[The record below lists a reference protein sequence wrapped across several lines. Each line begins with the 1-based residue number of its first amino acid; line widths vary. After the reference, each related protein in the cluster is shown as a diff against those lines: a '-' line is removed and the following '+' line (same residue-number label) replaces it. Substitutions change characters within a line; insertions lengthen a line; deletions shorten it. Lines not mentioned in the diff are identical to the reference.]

1 MRSARAKAADL
12 GSDAISPST
21 AALLSVLAA
30 SVNASA
36 VVEIGASTGV
46 SGAAL
51 LAGMTDE
58 GILTSIDVEAENQRV
73 ARDTFT
79 ALGYDHVR
87 TRLITGRALEVLPR
101 LQDSAYDIVFV
112 NGDSTEYPAIVTQAR
127 RLLRSGGLIA
137 LNSALGNGGLADTG
151 QREAGQ
157 LALRE
162 AANTLRDED
171 HWLPALLTVGDGVLL
186 ATLRT
191 SE

>member
-1 MRSARAKAADL
+1 MRTARAKAADL
-12 GSDAISPST
+12 GSDAISAST

-112 NGDSTEYPAIVTQAR
+112 NGDRTEYPAIVAQAR
-127 RLLRSGGLIA
+127 RLLRAGGLII
-137 LNSALGNGGLADTG
+137 LNSALGTGGLADSG
-151 QREAGQ
+151 QREAGHQ
-157 LALRE
+157 ALRE

-171 HWLPALLTVGDGVLL
+171 HWLPALLTVGSGMLI

-191 SE
+191 AE

>member
-1 MRSARAKAADL
+1 VRSARAKAADL

-112 NGDSTEYPAIVTQAR
+112 NGDRTEYPAIVAQAR
-127 RLLRSGGLIA
+127 RLLRSGGLII
-137 LNSALGNGGLADTG
+137 LNSALGNGGLADSG

>member
-1 MRSARAKAADL
+1 VRTARAKAVDL

>member
-1 MRSARAKAADL
+1 MRTARAKAADL
-12 GSDAISPST
+12 GSDAISPAT

-30 SVNASA
+30 SVDAAA

-51 LAGMTDE
+51 LSGMTEE
-58 GILTSIDVEAENQRV
+58 GVLTSIDVEAENQRI

-112 NGDSTEYPAIVTQAR
+112 NGDRTEYPAIVAQAR
-127 RLLRSGGLIA
+127 RLLRSGGLIV
-137 LNSALGNGGLADTG
+137 LNSALGTGGLADSG
-151 QREAGQ
+151 QREAGPA
-157 LALRE
+157 ALRE

-171 HWLPALLTVGDGVLL
+171 HWLPALLTVGSGLL
-186 ATLRT
+186 IATLRT
-191 SE
+191 AE

>member
-1 MRSARAKAADL
+1 MRTARAKAADL
-12 GSDAISPST
+12 GSDAISPSA

-112 NGDSTEYPAIVTQAR
+112 NGDRTEYPAIVAQAR
-127 RLLRSGGLIA
+127 RLLRSGGLIV

>member
-1 MRSARAKAADL
+1 MRTARAKAADL
-12 GSDAISPST
+12 GSDAISSST

-101 LQDSAYDIVFV
+101 LQDDAYDIVFV
-112 NGDSTEYPAIVTQAR
+112 NGDRTEYPAIVAQAR
-127 RLLRSGGLIA
+127 RLLRAGGLIV
-137 LNSALGNGGLADTG
+137 LNSALGAGGLAESG
-151 QREAGQ
+151 QREAGHT
-157 LALRE
+157 ALRE

-171 HWLPALLTVGDGVLL
+171 HWLPALLTVGSGLL
-186 ATLRT
+186 IATLRT
-191 SE
+191 AE

>member
-1 MRSARAKAADL
+1 VRTARAKAADL
-12 GSDAISPST
+12 GSDAITPAT

-112 NGDSTEYPAIVTQAR
+112 NGDRTEYPAIVAQAR
-127 RLLRSGGLIA
+127 RLLRSGGLII
-137 LNSALGNGGLADTG
+137 LNSALGTGGLADTA
-151 QREAGQ
+151 QREAGHQ
-157 LALRE
+157 ALRE

-171 HWLPALLTVGDGVLL
+171 HWLPALLTVGNGLL
-186 ATLRT
+186 IATLRT
-191 SE
+191 AE

>member
-1 MRSARAKAADL
+1 VRTARAKAIDL
-12 GSDAISPST
+12 GSDAISPAT

-30 SVNASA
+30 SVDAAA

-51 LAGMTDE
+51 LSGMTEE
-58 GILTSIDVEAENQRV
+58 GVLTSIDVEAENQRV

-112 NGDSTEYPAIVTQAR
+112 NGDRTEYPAIVAQAR
-127 RLLRSGGLIA
+127 RLLRSGGLIV
-137 LNSALGNGGLADTG
+137 LNSALGTGGLADAG
-151 QREAGQ
+151 QREAGPA
-157 LALRE
+157 ALRE

-171 HWLPALLTVGDGVLL
+171 HWLPALLTVGSGLL
-186 ATLRT
+186 IATLRT
-191 SE
+191 AE

>member
-1 MRSARAKAADL
+1 MRTARAKAIDL
-12 GSDAISPST
+12 GSDAISPAT

-30 SVNASA
+30 SVDAAA

-51 LAGMTDE
+51 LSGMTEE
-58 GILTSIDVEAENQRV
+58 GVLTSIDVEAENQRV

-112 NGDSTEYPAIVTQAR
+112 NGDRTEYPAIVTQAR
-127 RLLRSGGLIA
+127 RLLRSGGLIV
-137 LNSALGNGGLADTG
+137 LNSALGTGGLADAG
-151 QREAGQ
+151 QREAGPA
-157 LALRE
+157 ALRE

-171 HWLPALLTVGDGVLL
+171 HWLPALLTVGSGLL
-186 ATLRT
+186 IATLRAA
-191 SE
+191 E

>member
-30 SVNASA
+30 SLNASA

-58 GILTSIDVEAENQRV
+58 GVLTSIDVEAENQRV

-79 ALGYDHVR
+79 VLGYDHVR

-112 NGDSTEYPAIVTQAR
+112 NGDRTEYPAIVAQAR
-127 RLLRSGGLIA
+127 RLLRAGGLIV
-137 LNSALGNGGLADTG
+137 LNSALGAGGLADVG

-157 LALRE
+157 QALRE
-162 AANTLRDED
+162 AAHTLRDED
-171 HWLPALLTVGDGVLL
+171 HWLPALLTVGTGVLM
-186 ATLRT
+186 ATLRIT
-191 SE
+191 E

>member
-1 MRSARAKAADL
+1 MRTARAKAADL
-12 GSDAISPST
+12 GSDAISPSM

-30 SVNASA
+30 SVDASA

-51 LAGMTDE
+51 LAGMTVE

-112 NGDSTEYPAIVTQAR
+112 NGDRTEYPAIVAQAR
-127 RLLRSGGLIA
+127 RLLRSGGLII
-137 LNSALGNGGLADTG
+137 LNSALGNGGLADSG

>member
-1 MRSARAKAADL
+1 VRTARAKAADL
-12 GSDAISPST
+12 GSDAISPSA

-112 NGDSTEYPAIVTQAR
+112 NGDRTEYPAIVAQAR
-127 RLLRSGGLIA
+127 RLLRSGGLIV

>member
-1 MRSARAKAADL
+1 MRTARAKAIDL
-12 GSDAISPST
+12 GSDAISPAT

-30 SVNASA
+30 SVNAAA

-51 LAGMTDE
+51 LSGMTEE
-58 GILTSIDVEAENQRV
+58 GVLTSIDVEAENQRV

-112 NGDSTEYPAIVTQAR
+112 NGDRTEYPAIVAQAR
-127 RLLRSGGLIA
+127 RLLRSGGLIV
-137 LNSALGNGGLADTG
+137 LNSALGTGGLADAV
-151 QREAGQ
+151 QREAGPA
-157 LALRE
+157 ALRE

-171 HWLPALLTVGDGVLL
+171 HWLPALLTVGSGLL
-186 ATLRT
+186 IATLRT
-191 SE
+191 AE

>member
-1 MRSARAKAADL
+1 MRTARAKAADL
-12 GSDAISPST
+12 GSDAISPSM

-30 SVNASA
+30 SVDASA

-51 LAGMTDE
+51 LAGMTVE

-112 NGDSTEYPAIVTQAR
+112 NGDRTEYPAIVAQAR
-127 RLLRSGGLIA
+127 RLLRSGGLIV

>member
-1 MRSARAKAADL
+1 MRTARAKAIDL
-12 GSDAISPST
+12 GSDAISPAT

-30 SVNASA
+30 SVDAAA

-51 LAGMTDE
+51 LSGMTEE
-58 GILTSIDVEAENQRV
+58 GVLTSIDVEAENQRV

-112 NGDSTEYPAIVTQAR
+112 NGDRTEYPAIVAQAR
-127 RLLRSGGLIA
+127 RLLRSGGLIV
-137 LNSALGNGGLADTG
+137 LNSALGTGGLADSG
-151 QREAGQ
+151 QREAGPA
-157 LALRE
+157 ALRE

-171 HWLPALLTVGDGVLL
+171 HWLPALLTVGSGLL
-186 ATLRT
+186 IATLRT
-191 SE
+191 AE

>member
-1 MRSARAKAADL
+1 MRTARAKAADL
-12 GSDAISPST
+12 GSDAISAST

-101 LQDSAYDIVFV
+101 LQDDAYDIVFV
-112 NGDSTEYPAIVTQAR
+112 NGDRTEYPAIVAQAR
-127 RLLRSGGLIA
+127 RLLRAGGLIV
-137 LNSALGNGGLADTG
+137 LNSALGAGGLADSG
-151 QREAGQ
+151 QREAGHT
-157 LALRE
+157 ALRE

-171 HWLPALLTVGDGVLL
+171 HWLPALLTVGSGLL
-186 ATLRT
+186 IATLRT
-191 SE
+191 AE

>member
-1 MRSARAKAADL
+1 MRTARAKAADL
-12 GSDAISPST
+12 GSDAISPSM

-30 SVNASA
+30 SVDASA

-112 NGDSTEYPAIVTQAR
+112 NGDRTEYPAIVAQAR
-127 RLLRSGGLIA
+127 RLLRSGGLIV

>member
-1 MRSARAKAADL
+1 MRTARAKAADL
-12 GSDAISPST
+12 GSDAISPAT

-30 SVNASA
+30 SVDAAN

-58 GILTSIDVEAENQRV
+58 GVLTSIDVEAENQRV

-79 ALGYDHVR
+79 ALGVDHVR

-112 NGDSTEYPAIVTQAR
+112 NGDRTEYPAIVAQAR
-127 RLLRSGGLIA
+127 RLLRSGGLIV
-137 LNSALGNGGLADTG
+137 LNSALGTGGLADAG
-151 QREAGQ
+151 QREAGPA
-157 LALRE
+157 ALRE

-171 HWLPALLTVGDGVLL
+171 HWLPALLTVGSGLL
-186 ATLRT
+186 IATLRT
-191 SE
+191 EE

>member
-1 MRSARAKAADL
+1 VRSARAKAADL

-30 SVNASA
+30 SLNASA

-58 GILTSIDVEAENQRV
+58 GVLTSIDVEAENQRV

-79 ALGYDHVR
+79 VLGYDHVR

-112 NGDSTEYPAIVTQAR
+112 NGDRTEYPAIVAQAR
-127 RLLRSGGLIA
+127 RLLRAGGLIV
-137 LNSALGNGGLADTG
+137 LNSALGAGGLADVG

-157 LALRE
+157 QALRE
-162 AANTLRDED
+162 AAHTLRDED
-171 HWLPALLTVGDGVLL
+171 HWLPALLTVGTGVLM
-186 ATLRT
+186 ATLRIT
-191 SE
+191 E

>member
-112 NGDSTEYPAIVTQAR
+112 NGDRTEYPAIVAQAR
-127 RLLRSGGLIA
+127 RLLRSGGLII
-137 LNSALGNGGLADTG
+137 LNSALGNGGLADSG

>member
-1 MRSARAKAADL
+1 VRSARAKAADL

>member
-58 GILTSIDVEAENQRV
+58 GVLTSIDVEAENQRV

-112 NGDSTEYPAIVTQAR
+112 NGDRTEYPAIVAQAR
-127 RLLRSGGLIA
+127 RLLRAGGLII
-137 LNSALGNGGLADTG
+137 LNSALGAGGLADSG

-171 HWLPALLTVGDGVLL
+171 HWLPALLTVGNGVLM

-191 SE
+191 AE

>member
-1 MRSARAKAADL
+1 VRTARAKAADL
-12 GSDAISPST
+12 GSDAISPSM

-30 SVNASA
+30 SVDASA

-51 LAGMTDE
+51 LAGMTVE

-112 NGDSTEYPAIVTQAR
+112 NGDRTEYPAIVAQAR
-127 RLLRSGGLIA
+127 RLLRSGGLII
-137 LNSALGNGGLADTG
+137 LNSALGNGGLADSG

>member
-1 MRSARAKAADL
+1 MRTARAKAADL
-12 GSDAISPST
+12 GSDAISPAT

-30 SVNASA
+30 SVDAAA
-36 VVEIGASTGV
+36 VVEIGARTGV

-51 LAGMTDE
+51 LYGMTEE
-58 GILTSIDVEAENQRV
+58 GVLTSIDVEAENQRI

-112 NGDSTEYPAIVTQAR
+112 NGDRTEYPAIVAQAR
-127 RLLRSGGLIA
+127 RLLRSGGLIV
-137 LNSALGNGGLADTG
+137 LNSALGTGGLADAG
-151 QREAGQ
+151 QREAGPA
-157 LALRE
+157 ALRE

-171 HWLPALLTVGDGVLL
+171 HWLPALLTVGSGLL
-186 ATLRT
+186 IATLRT
-191 SE
+191 AE

>member
-1 MRSARAKAADL
+1 VRTARAKAADL
-12 GSDAISPST
+12 GSDAISAST

-112 NGDSTEYPAIVTQAR
+112 NGDRTEYPAIVAQAR
-127 RLLRSGGLIA
+127 RLLRAGGLIV
-137 LNSALGNGGLADTG
+137 LNSALGSGGLADSG
-151 QREAGQ
+151 QREAGHT
-157 LALRE
+157 ALRE

-171 HWLPALLTVGDGVLL
+171 HWLPALLTVGSGMLI

-191 SE
+191 AE

>member
-1 MRSARAKAADL
+1 MRTARAKAADL
-12 GSDAISPST
+12 GSDAISAST

-112 NGDSTEYPAIVTQAR
+112 NGDRTEYPAIVAQAR
-127 RLLRSGGLIA
+127 RLLRAGGLIV
-137 LNSALGNGGLADTG
+137 LNSALGSGGLADSG
-151 QREAGQ
+151 QREAGHT
-157 LALRE
+157 ALRE

-171 HWLPALLTVGDGVLL
+171 HWLPALLTVGSGMLI

-191 SE
+191 AE

>member
-1 MRSARAKAADL
+1 MRTARAKAADL
-12 GSDAISPST
+12 GSDAISAST

-112 NGDSTEYPAIVTQAR
+112 NGDRTEYPAIVAQAR
-127 RLLRSGGLIA
+127 RLLRAGGLIV
-137 LNSALGNGGLADTG
+137 LNSALGSGGLADSG
-151 QREAGQ
+151 QREAGHT
-157 LALRE
+157 ALRE

-171 HWLPALLTVGDGVLL
+171 HWLPALLTVGSGMLV

-191 SE
+191 AE

>member
-51 LAGMTDE
+51 LVGMTDE

-101 LQDSAYDIVFV
+101 LQDAAYDIVFV
-112 NGDSTEYPAIVTQAR
+112 NGDRTEYPAIVAQAR
-127 RLLRSGGLIA
+127 RLLRSGGLII
-137 LNSALGNGGLADTG
+137 LNSALGNGGLADSG

>member
-1 MRSARAKAADL
+1 MRTARAKAIDL
-12 GSDAISPST
+12 GSDAISPAT

-30 SVNASA
+30 SVDAAA

-51 LAGMTDE
+51 LSGMTEE
-58 GILTSIDVEAENQRV
+58 GVLTSIDVEAENQRV

-112 NGDSTEYPAIVTQAR
+112 NGDRTEYPAIVTQAR
-127 RLLRSGGLIA
+127 RLLRSGGLIV
-137 LNSALGNGGLADTG
+137 LNSALGTGGLADAG
-151 QREAGQ
+151 QREAGPA
-157 LALRE
+157 ALRE

-171 HWLPALLTVGDGVLL
+171 HWLPALLTVGSGLL
-186 ATLRT
+186 IATLRT
-191 SE
+191 AE

>member
-1 MRSARAKAADL
+1 VRTARAKAADL
-12 GSDAISPST
+12 GSDAISAAT
-21 AALLSVLAA
+21 ASLLSVLAA

-112 NGDSTEYPAIVTQAR
+112 NGDRTEYPAIVAQAR
-127 RLLRSGGLIA
+127 RLLRSGGLII
-137 LNSALGNGGLADTG
+137 LNSALGTGGLADTA
-151 QREAGQ
+151 QREAGHQ
-157 LALRE
+157 ALRE

-171 HWLPALLTVGDGVLL
+171 HWLPALLTVGNGLL
-186 ATLRT
+186 IATLRT
-191 SE
+191 EE

>member
-1 MRSARAKAADL
+1 MRTARAKAIDL
-12 GSDAISPST
+12 GSDAISPAT

-30 SVNASA
+30 SVDAAA

-51 LAGMTDE
+51 LSGMTEE
-58 GILTSIDVEAENQRV
+58 GVLTAIDVEAENQRV

-112 NGDSTEYPAIVTQAR
+112 NGDRTEYPAIVTQAR
-127 RLLRSGGLIA
+127 RLLRSGGLIV
-137 LNSALGNGGLADTG
+137 LNSALGTGGLADAG
-151 QREAGQ
+151 QREAGPA
-157 LALRE
+157 ALRE

-171 HWLPALLTVGDGVLL
+171 HWLPALLTVGSGLL
-186 ATLRT
+186 IATLRT
-191 SE
+191 AE

>member
-1 MRSARAKAADL
+1 M
-12 GSDAISPST
+12 
-21 AALLSVLAA
+21 LAA

-58 GILTSIDVEAENQRV
+58 GVLTSIDVEAENQRV

-112 NGDSTEYPAIVTQAR
+112 NGDRTEYPAIVAQAR
-127 RLLRSGGLIA
+127 RLLRAGGLII
-137 LNSALGNGGLADTG
+137 LNSALGAGGLADAG

-157 LALRE
+157 QALRE

-171 HWLPALLTVGDGVLL
+171 HWLPALLTVGSGLL
-186 ATLRT
+186 IATLRSAEYT
-191 SE
+191 RTHSTMT

>member
-1 MRSARAKAADL
+1 VRTARAKAADL
-12 GSDAISPST
+12 GSDAISPSM

-30 SVNASA
+30 SVDASA

-51 LAGMTDE
+51 LAGMTVE

-112 NGDSTEYPAIVTQAR
+112 NGDRTEYPAIVAQAR
-127 RLLRSGGLIA
+127 RLLRSGGLIV

>member
-1 MRSARAKAADL
+1 VRTARAKAIDL
-12 GSDAISPST
+12 GSDAISPAT

-30 SVNASA
+30 SVNAAA

-51 LAGMTDE
+51 LSGMTEE
-58 GILTSIDVEAENQRV
+58 GVLTSIDVEAENQRV

-112 NGDSTEYPAIVTQAR
+112 NGDRTEYPAIVAQAR
-127 RLLRSGGLIA
+127 RLLRSGGLIV
-137 LNSALGNGGLADTG
+137 LNSALGTGGLADAV
-151 QREAGQ
+151 QREAGPA
-157 LALRE
+157 ALRE

-171 HWLPALLTVGDGVLL
+171 HWLPALLTVGSGLL
-186 ATLRT
+186 IATLRT
-191 SE
+191 AE

>member
-1 MRSARAKAADL
+1 MRTARAKAVDL